1 MGGDAFNGYL
11 EWHRPLEILELAHL
25 VVMQRPDAR
34 MPDGSLKALLDERL
48 TAEAGNLHAMPAG
61 RIFLQPVTQL
71 DISASDI
78 RERIALGRS
87 ARFLLPESV
96 LGIIQQLGLYQES

>member
-1 MGGDAFNGYL
+1 
-11 EWHRPLEILELAHL
+11 
-25 VVMQRPDAR
+25 
-34 MPDGSLKALLDERL
+34 LLDERH
-48 TAEAGNLHAMPAG
+48 TDDAGDLHAMPGG

-96 LGIIQQLGLYQES
+96 LGIIQQLGLYQDS